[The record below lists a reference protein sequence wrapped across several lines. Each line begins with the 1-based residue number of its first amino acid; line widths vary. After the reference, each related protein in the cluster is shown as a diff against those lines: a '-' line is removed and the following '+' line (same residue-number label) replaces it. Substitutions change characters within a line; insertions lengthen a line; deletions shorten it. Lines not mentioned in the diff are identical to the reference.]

1 MMNSTS
7 PIIEEINTLE
17 DERAKIE
24 EDRIMQV

>member
-1 MMNSTS
+1 MNSIS
-7 PIIEEINTLE
+7 SIIEEINTLE